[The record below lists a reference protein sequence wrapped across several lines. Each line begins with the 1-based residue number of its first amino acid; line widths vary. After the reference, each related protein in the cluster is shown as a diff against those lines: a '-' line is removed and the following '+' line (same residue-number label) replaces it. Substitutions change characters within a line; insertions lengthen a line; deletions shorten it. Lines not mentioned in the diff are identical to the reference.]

1 MSLDKLAIIFFIIIL
16 PIALVLNA
24 YTQSQIDTL
33 NMQISYDNKLK
44 SATYDAVKAFQSNTL
59 NSSTSDLANS
69 KIRDIEA
76 SVNAFFNSMSTNFNV
91 AGYNTNTLQEYVPA
105 LVYTMYDG
113 YYIYSPYT
121 NKLPGD
127 TYTVIEEDGSISH
140 DDTNATYKNNE
151 KLYGLKPYIYYSCE
165 YKGYPNIDDDFVIT
179 YSLDNYITI
188 QGKINGKWVNDS
200 GYLISNI
207 ENVTENSLEYRKI
220 TIYNNQDLMEDYLIR
235 DDDNEIKNRTYPYQ
249 KINGV
254 KYYYDEDNGKW
265 FYLLNGV
272 EYYVNDKFNSDYDSS
287 AYNYYKEA
295 YEFTNRI
302 IGTGPDD
309 YNLSGLTTNKAVDNE
324 LKSTGYEIF
333 DTKSIEEPNSNF
345 NKHRLAVIRYSIE
358 KNLSIAIANYNKYTN
373 DNVTTE
379 FLMPKLKE
387 DEWDKILNN
396 ISVISFMQGLNIGGK
411 VYNGYAIVTNNNNE
425 EVVTENSIYIANN
438 EDSTYHNILEK
449 DLNDKIGDN
458 YIGIFNMD
466 LQRKTKETD
475 VATKYYYPKLYY
487 ADYNSVTY
495 QTNVVNLD
503 EYDGNIYKYMD
514 KNSSLAMIYYTA
526 LGRERYS
533 MYKVNRN
540 VQQLLENY
548 K

>member
-16 PIALVLNA
+16 PISVVLSA
-24 YTQSQIDTL
+24 YTNAQIDTL
-33 NMQISYDNKLK
+33 NIQVSYDSKLK
-44 SATYDAVKAFQSNTL
+44 SATYDAVQAFQINTL

-121 NKLPGD
+121 NTIPDD
-127 TYTVIEEDGSISH
+127 TYRTILQDGTVVDNSAS
-140 DDTNATYKNNE
+140 ATYKDGD

-165 YKGYPNIDDDFVIT
+165 YKKGDDNFVIT

-188 QGKINGKWVNDS
+188 QGKIGDNWVNDS
-200 GYLISNI
+200 GYVISNI
-207 ENVTENSLEYRKI
+207 KNVTENSLVYRET
-220 TIYNNQDLMEDYLIR
+220 TIYKNQNLMKDNLIR
-235 DDDNEIKNRTYPYQ
+235 DNGTKKEYLYH

-254 KYYYDEDNGKW
+254 KYYYDSDKDKWFSILNGKEI
-265 FYLLNGV
+265 YTS
-272 EYYVNDKFNSDYDSS
+272 DTFNFNIDSS

-295 YEFTNRI
+295 YEFMLRLQNYGI
-302 IGTGPDD
+302 SD
-309 YNLSGLTTNKAVDNE
+309 
-324 LKSTGYEIF
+324 LKSSNAVGGQFNNPNYKIF
-333 DTKSIEEPNSNF
+333 DFTNIEEPNSGF
-345 NKHRLAVIRYSIE
+345 NQHRLAVIRHSIE
-358 KNLSIAIANYNKYTN
+358 RNLSIAIANYNNYTN
-373 DNVTTE
+373 VKTD

-387 DEWDKILNN
+387 DEWDRILNN
-396 ISVISFMQGLNIGGK
+396 ISVISFMQGLDIGTK
-411 VYNGYAIVTNNNNE
+411 VYNGYAIVANNNNE
-425 EVVTENSIYIANN
+425 EVVAENAIYIANKG
-438 EDSTYHNILEK
+438 DSIYHNILEK
-449 DLNDKIGDN
+449 NLNSKIDYN

-466 LQRKTKETD
+466 LQRRVKETD
-475 VATKYYYPKLYY
+475 FSTQYYYPKLYY
-487 ADYNSVTY
+487 GDYDSVVY

-503 EYDGNIYKYMD
+503 VDEYNGNIYQYMD
-514 KNSSLAMIYYTA
+514 NNPNLARIYYNS
-526 LGRERYS
+526 LGRERYG

-540 VQQLLENY
+540 VQKLLEKY